1 MVASMQVSGLNR
13 HEDEAR
19 SQVAADQGGS
29 KPPLLFLTQRI
40 PYPPIKGE
48 KIRPFHLLR
57 YLAETFELHVG
68 CLIDNPDDWQ
78 HVGKIEAM
86 ARTTYF
92 ARLPRRRRYTCLKG
106 LLTGDPLSFSFFR
119 DAGLARWVDATLSQ
133 VRPLV
138 TFVCSTN
145 MTPYV
150 LDRETQS
157 ATLLVDY
164 ADVDSEKWRAYAERT
179 RGPMR
184 WIYRREAERVFRA
197 EKRIA
202 EAADAASFVTDAEAA
217 LFAELVPSAAA
228 KTCGISNGVDSG
240 YFSPDAAFEPRC
252 DIGVPTYVFT
262 GTMDYW
268 PNVDAVTWFA
278 KDMLPRIRLSCRD
291 ARFLIVGAQP
301 SGEVQSLAAC
311 PGVEVT
317 GRVDDVRPY
326 LAAATAAVAPLRV
339 ARGIQNKVL
348 EAMAMAKP
356 VIATPEAIE
365 GIDLEPGVE
374 AIVVSGA
381 AAIASAAIAAARG
394 EISPDIG
401 ILARRRVVSQY
412 NWRARLAGFD
422 PHLAAVLNKTAPRN
436 APPAAGYPPA

>member
-1 MVASMQVSGLNR
+1 MVVS
-13 HEDEAR
+13 
-19 SQVAADQGGS
+19 SQGGS

-40 PYPPIKGE
+40 PYPPTKGE
-48 KIRPFHLLR
+48 KIRAFHLLR
-57 YLAETFELHVG
+57 YLAERFELHVG
-68 CLIDNPDDWQ
+68 CLVDNPDDWQ
-78 HVGKIEAM
+78 YVDKVRDV
-86 ARTTYF
+86 ARTAHF
-92 ARLPRRRRYTCLKG
+92 ARLPRLRRYTCLRG
-106 LLTGDPLSFSFFR
+106 LMTGDPLSFRYFW
-119 DAGLARWVDATLSQ
+119 DTGLARWVDATLRDVQ
-133 VRPLV
+133 PLV

-145 MTPYV
+145 MSPYA
-150 LDRETQS
+150 LDSSSRS
-157 ATLLVDY
+157 PTLIVDY
-164 ADVDSEKWRAYAERT
+164 VDVDSEKWRAYAERK
-179 RGPMR
+179 RQPMR
-184 WIYRREAERVFRA
+184 WIYRREAEKVFRE

-202 EAADAASFVTDAEAA
+202 VAADVAAFVTDAEAA
-217 LFAELVPSAAA
+217 LFANLVPSAAA
-228 KTCGISNGVDSG
+228 KTSGISNGVDSE
-240 YFSPDAAFEPRC
+240 YFSPDASFEPLR

-278 KDMLPRIRLSCRD
+278 KDILPRIRLACRD

-301 SGEVQSLAAC
+301 SGEVQSLATC
-311 PGVEVT
+311 PGVVVT

-365 GIDLEPGVE
+365 GIELVPGTE

-381 AAIASAAIAAARG
+381 ASIAAAAIEAARG

-401 ILARRRVVSQY
+401 MRARHRVVSQY

-422 PHLAAVLNKTAPRN
+422 SHLATAANQTVPRE
-436 APPAAGYPPA
+436 APTPPERG